1 MSITEGLISPTLVN
15 RVRAILMKPKDEWR
29 VIDVEQSDIAT
40 MYRSYVIPLALIAPV
55 ATLIGG
61 ALIGTNNPLL
71 GAVRVPIVTAIV
83 GALVAYALALAGCY
97 VVARVIDYLAPRY
110 GGTSNLT
117 QAFKV
122 AAYSSTAQWIAGIFA
137 LIPALSP
144 LSILGLYSLYLLYLG
159 LPVLMKVP
167 QEKAM
172 TYTVTVVVVSIV
184 VFIVIGVVSGLVI
197 GTAAIATL

>member
-1 MSITEGLISPTLVN
+1 MSITEGIISPNLIN
-15 RVRAILMKPKDEWR
+15 RVKAILMKPKDEWR
-29 VIDVEQSDIAT
+29 VIDAEQSDIST
-40 MYRSYVIPLALIAPV
+40 MYRSYVIPLALIGPV
-55 ATLIGG
+55 AAFIGGSLIGR
-61 ALIGTNNPLL
+61 TTLL
-71 GAVRVPIVTAIV
+71 GAVRVPIVTALV
-83 GALVAYALALAGCY
+83 GALVGYALALAGCY
-97 VVARVIDYLAPRY
+97 VVARIIDYLAPRY

-137 LIPALSP
+137 IIPALSP

-184 VFIVIGVVSGLVI
+184 VFIVIGVVTGLVI